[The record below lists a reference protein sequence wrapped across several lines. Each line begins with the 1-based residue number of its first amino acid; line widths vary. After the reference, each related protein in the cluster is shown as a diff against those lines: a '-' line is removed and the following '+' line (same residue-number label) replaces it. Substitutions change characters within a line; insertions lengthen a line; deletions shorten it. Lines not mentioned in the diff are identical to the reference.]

1 MKNAVAYIRVST
13 ENQEEKYGFD
23 LQKGAIEKYAAEKGY
38 NVIAWHEEVG
48 SGAKERPIL
57 EGIVSGAVITNPP
70 IDAVLVYKNDRI
82 ARDTQMY
89 FYYLYQ
95 LEKKGIK
102 LVAVQEDMDGLDKS
116 MENFCRSM
124 FQFVAEMERKNI
136 TNRTTAGRMVKAQT
150 GGYSGGRVPYGY
162 RVEDHELV
170 IDENEAELVK
180 EVFSLTAQNVPIST
194 VIRELTNKGFRARNG
209 KILANCNIFSIKK
222 NEPFYRGYYKYSDTQ
237 WVKGKHEPILK
248 DGE

>member
-13 ENQEEKYGFD
+13 EGQEDKYGFD
-23 LQKGAIEKYAAEKGY
+23 LQKEAIQKYADKEGY
-38 NVIAWHEEVG
+38 EVVAWYNEVG

-57 EGIVSGAVITNPP
+57 EGIVSGAMITNPP
-70 IDAVLVYKNDRI
+70 VEAVLVYKNDRV
-82 ARDTQMY
+82 ARDTKMY

-102 LVAVQEDMDGLDKS
+102 LVSVEENIDGLDKS
-116 MENFCRSM
+116 MENFCRAM

-136 TNRTTAGRMVKAQT
+136 TNRTSAGRLVKAQT

-170 IDENEAELVK
+170 IDENEAALVR
-180 EVFSLTAQNVPIST
+180 EVFSLIGQNVPLST
-194 VIRELTNKGFRARNG
+194 VVRELTNKGFRARNG
-209 KILANCNIFSIKK
+209 NILANCNVLSIKK
-222 NEPFYRGYYKYSDTQ
+222 NEPFYRGYYKYSDTE